1 MKKFIS
7 IFFIVITSFIFAKE
21 PLTVKIP
28 INLTDMYLYKNLETG
43 KYEGVY
49 AELFEKI
56 NNEKLNSAYILNYKL
71 ENKNPEIMI
80 RVVDSYEDK
89 HYNYIPTSITY
100 KVSILVKN
108 NSKIRKASDLN
119 GLKIAYIPNSRGL
132 KEFEERF
139 SNIKF
144 EKVIVPNEDK
154 GLEALETGET
164 DAFIVIDWS
173 ESNSV
178 ESHIRIIESLQYK
191 EQIAVREDKPEL
203 YNSIKTYITSL
214 PASNFNNITKRNRI
228 NYYTYLLKD
237 TPNQEIV
244 KNKFK
249 EIKVQLPDMKYVLPI
264 FYEKNGKYKGLLP
277 DILKDLETII
287 GVPFK
292 MTKSDGD
299 INAYIIKNQKKMEKY
314 IFSSPYY
321 SSEIA
326 IANKKLDSYGA
337 SISDLDNKKILIV
350 QNSYFSEYLPS
361 VVKNI
366 TIIPTKSV
374 QEGLK
379 KLAAGEGDYFVGFA
393 SVIKGA
399 ITNEFLDDEVKIAGT
414 INENMAISLGVKSN
428 EEELSQLVNT
438 VMRSF
443 TVDKTLSDPEANKN
457 ILVEKNYKLM
467 MKVAIPTIIF
477 IIILIIVLIKSEKN
491 RKKAE
496 ILGNALVETLE
507 MINQLDQE
515 EAGDHAKRLSMYS
528 ELLADKYGLDKKVVS
543 EIKKF
548 AILHDLGKV
557 IVPNE
562 ILNKP
567 GKLTAEEFNKVK
579 EHAVVGHK
587 LAEKLGLGS
596 VAENLIKFHHEK
608 WNGSGYPLGLK
619 GNEIPIEGRIVS
631 LADTY
636 DTLRQDKAYRAGF
649 THEEAV
655 KIITKESN
663 ISFEPELVNLF
674 LENSELFKKIYE
686 ENTKSIYLADEIY
699 SAIKNK

>member
-1 MKKFIS
+1 
-7 IFFIVITSFIFAKE
+7 
-21 PLTVKIP
+21 
-28 INLTDMYLYKNLETG
+28 
-43 KYEGVY
+43 
-49 AELFEKI
+49 
-56 NNEKLNSAYILNYKL
+56 
-71 ENKNPEIMI
+71 
-80 RVVDSYEDK
+80 
-89 HYNYIPTSITY
+89 
-100 KVSILVKN
+100 
-108 NSKIRKASDLN
+108 
-119 GLKIAYIPNSRGL
+119 
-132 KEFEERF
+132 
-139 SNIKF
+139 
-144 EKVIVPNEDK
+144 
-154 GLEALETGET
+154 
-164 DAFIVIDWS
+164 
-173 ESNSV
+173 
-178 ESHIRIIESLQYK
+178 
-191 EQIAVREDKPEL
+191 
-203 YNSIKTYITSL
+203 
-214 PASNFNNITKRNRI
+214 
-228 NYYTYLLKD
+228 
-237 TPNQEIV
+237 
-244 KNKFK
+244 
-249 EIKVQLPDMKYVLPI
+249 
-264 FYEKNGKYKGLLP
+264 
-277 DILKDLETII
+277 
-287 GVPFK
+287 
-292 MTKSDGD
+292 
-299 INAYIIKNQKKMEKY
+299 
-314 IFSSPYY
+314 
-321 SSEIA
+321 
-326 IANKKLDSYGA
+326 
-337 SISDLDNKKILIV
+337 
-350 QNSYFSEYLPS
+350 
-361 VVKNI
+361 
-366 TIIPTKSV
+366 
-374 QEGLK
+374 
-379 KLAAGEGDYFVGFA
+379 
-393 SVIKGA
+393 
-399 ITNEFLDDEVKIAGT
+399 
-414 INENMAISLGVKSN
+414 
-428 EEELSQLVNT
+428 
-438 VMRSF
+438 MRSF

>member
-1 MKKFIS
+1 MKKLIIFLFI
-7 IFFIVITSFIFAKE
+7 IITSFVFTKE
-21 PLTVKIP
+21 SVTIKIP
-28 INLTDMYLYKNLETG
+28 LNLTDMYLYKNLETG

-49 AELFEKI
+49 ADLFERI
-56 NNEKLNSAYILNYKL
+56 NSEKLNSNYDLNYKL
-71 ENKNPEIMI
+71 ENENSEIMI
-80 RVVDSYEDK
+80 RVIDSYEDE
-89 HYNYIPTSITY
+89 HYNYISTPITY

-108 NSKIRKASDLN
+108 NSNIRKISDLN
-119 GLKIAYIPNSRGL
+119 GLKISYIPNSRGL

-144 EKVIVPNEDK
+144 EKVTVSNEDK

-164 DAFIVIDWS
+164 DAFVVVDWS

-191 EQIAVREDKPEL
+191 EQIAIREDKTEL
-203 YNSIKTYITSL
+203 YNSIKNYITSL
-214 PASNFNNITKRNRI
+214 SASNFTNIIKRNRI

-237 TPNQEIV
+237 TPNEEIV

-249 EIKVQLPDMKYVLPI
+249 EIKVQLPEAKYALPL
-264 FYEKNGKYKGLLP
+264 FYEKGGVYKGLLP

-287 GVPFK
+287 GIPFK
-292 MTKSDGD
+292 ITKTDGD
-299 INAYIIKNQKKMEKY
+299 INAYIIKNKKKMEKY

-321 SSEIA
+321 SSDIA
-326 IANKKLDSYGA
+326 IVNKKLDSYEA
-337 SISDLDNKKILIV
+337 CITDLDNKKILVV
-350 QNSYFSEYLPS
+350 QNSYFSEYLPQ
-361 VVKNI
+361 VAKDI
-366 TIIPTKSV
+366 TIIPVKSV

-379 KLAAGEGDYFVGFA
+379 KLAAGDGDYFVGF
-393 SVIKGA
+393 SSIVRGA

-414 INENMAISLGVKSN
+414 INENMAISLGVKSE
-428 EEELSQLVNT
+428 EEELSQLINT
-438 VMRSF
+438 IMRSF

-467 MKVAIPTIIF
+467 IKVAIPTIIF
-477 IIILIIVLIKSEKN
+477 IILLIIILIKSEKN

-496 ILGNALVETLE
+496 VLGNALVETLE

-528 ELLADKYGLDKKVVS
+528 ELLAEKSGLDKKVVS

-567 GKLTAEEFNKVK
+567 GKLTVEEFNKVK
-579 EHAVVGHK
+579 EHAIVGHR
-587 LAEKLGLGS
+587 LTEKLGLGS
-596 VAENLIKFHHEK
+596 VAENLVKFHHEK
-608 WNGSGYPLGLK
+608 WNGLGYPLGLK
-619 GNEIPIEGRIVS
+619 GTEIPIEGRIVA

-636 DTLRQDKAYRAGF
+636 DTLRQDKAYRPGF
-649 THEEAV
+649 SHEKAV
-655 KIITKESN
+655 QIITEESN
-663 ISFEPELVNLF
+663 ISFDPELVNLF
-674 LENSELFKKIYE
+674 LKNSELFKKIYE

>member
-1 MKKFIS
+1 MKKLII
-7 IFFIVITSFIFAKE
+7 IFFVIITSFIFAKE
-21 PLTVKIP
+21 PLTIKIP
-28 INLTDMYLYKNLETG
+28 LNLTDMYLYKNLETG

-56 NNEKLNSAYILNYKL
+56 NNEKFNSNYILNYKL
-71 ENKNPEIMI
+71 ESENPEIMI
-80 RVVDSYEDK
+80 RVVDSYEDE

-100 KVSILVKN
+100 KVSVLVKN
-108 NSKIRKASDLN
+108 NNNIRKISDLN

-139 SNIKF
+139 SNIGFK
-144 EKVIVPNEDK
+144 KVTVSNEDK
-154 GLEALETGET
+154 GLEALEIGEA
-164 DAFIVIDWS
+164 DAFIIVDWS

-191 EQIAVREDKPEL
+191 EQIAVREDKTEL
-203 YNSIKTYITSL
+203 YNSIKNYIASL
-214 PASNFNNITKRNRI
+214 SASNFTNIIKGNRI

-244 KNKFK
+244 RNKFK
-249 EIKVQLPDMKYVLPI
+249 EVKVRLPEAKYALPLY
-264 FYEKNGKYKGLLP
+264 YEKSGKYKGLLP
-277 DILKDLETII
+277 DILKDLESII
-287 GVPFK
+287 GIPFK
-292 MTKSDGD
+292 LTKADGD

-321 SSEIA
+321 SNDIA
-326 IANKKLDSYGA
+326 IANRKLDSYGA
-337 SISDLDNKKILIV
+337 SITDLDNKKILVV
-350 QNSYFSEYLPS
+350 QNSYFSEYLPQ
-361 VVKNI
+361 VAKDI
-366 TIIPTKSV
+366 KIIPVKSV

-379 KLAAGEGDYFVGFA
+379 KLSAGEGDYFVGFS
-393 SVIKGA
+393 SVIRGA
-399 ITNEFLDDEVKIAGT
+399 ITNEFLDDKVKIAGT
-414 INENMAISLGVKSN
+414 INENMAISLGVKSS

-438 VMRSF
+438 IMRSF
-443 TVDKTLSDPEANKN
+443 AVDKTLSDPEANKN

-528 ELLADKYGLDKKVVS
+528 ELLAEKSGLDKKVVS

-579 EHAVVGHK
+579 EHAIVGHR

-596 VAENLIKFHHEK
+596 VAENLVKFHHEK
-608 WNGSGYPLGLK
+608 WNGLGYPLGLK
-619 GNEIPIEGRIVS
+619 GTEIPIEGRIVA

-636 DTLRQDKAYRAGF
+636 DTLRQDKAYRPGF
-649 THEEAV
+649 SHEKAV
-655 KIITKESN
+655 QIITEESN
-663 ISFEPELVNLF
+663 ISFDPELVNLF
-674 LENSELFKKIYE
+674 LKNSELFKKIYE

>member
-1 MKKFIS
+1 MKKLIT
-7 IFFIVITSFIFAKE
+7 IFFVIITSFIFAKE
-21 PLTVKIP
+21 PLTIKIP
-28 INLTDMYLYKNLETG
+28 LNLMDMYLYKNLETG

-56 NNEKLNSAYILNYKL
+56 DNEKLNSDYILSYKL
-71 ENKNPEIMI
+71 ESENPEIMI
-80 RVVDSYEDK
+80 RVADSYEDE

-100 KVSILVKN
+100 KVSVLVKN
-108 NSKIRKASDLN
+108 NSNIRKISDLN

-139 SNIKF
+139 SNIEFK
-144 EKVIVPNEDK
+144 KVTVSNEDK
-154 GLEALETGET
+154 GLEALEIGEA
-164 DAFIVIDWS
+164 DAFIVVDWS

-203 YNSIKTYITSL
+203 YNSIKNYITSL
-214 PASNFNNITKRNRI
+214 SVSNFTNIIKRNRI

-249 EIKVQLPDMKYVLPI
+249 EIKVQLPEAKYALPLY
-264 FYEKNGKYKGLLP
+264 YEKNGKYKGLLP

-292 MTKSDGD
+292 FTKADGD

-321 SSEIA
+321 SSDIA

-337 SISDLDNKKILIV
+337 SITDLDNKKILVV
-350 QNSYFSEYLPS
+350 QNSYFSEYLPH
-361 VVKNI
+361 VTKDI
-366 TIIPTKSV
+366 TVIPVKSV

-379 KLAAGEGDYFVGFA
+379 RLSAGEGDYFIGF
-393 SVIKGA
+393 SSIIKGA
-399 ITNEFLDDEVKIAGT
+399 ITNEFLDDKVKIAGT
-414 INENMAISLGVKSN
+414 INENMAISLGVKNS

-438 VMRSF
+438 IMRSF
-443 TVDKTLSDPEANKN
+443 AVDKTLSDPEANKN

-467 MKVAIPTIIF
+467 MKVAVPTVVF

-528 ELLADKYGLDKKVVS
+528 ELLAEKSGLDKKIVS

-579 EHAVVGHK
+579 EHAIVGHK

-596 VAENLIKFHHEK
+596 VAENLVKFHHEK
-608 WNGSGYPLGLK
+608 WNGLGYPLGLK
-619 GNEIPIEGRIVS
+619 GSEIPIEGRIVA

-636 DTLRQDKAYRAGF
+636 DTLRQDKAYRPGF
-649 THEEAV
+649 SHEKAMQ
-655 KIITKESN
+655 IITEESN
-663 ISFEPELVNLF
+663 ISFDPKLVNLF
-674 LENSELFKKIYE
+674 LKNSELFKKIYE

>member
-1 MKKFIS
+1 MKKLIT
-7 IFFIVITSFIFAKE
+7 IFFVIITSFIFAKE
-21 PLTVKIP
+21 PLTIKIP
-28 INLTDMYLYKNLETG
+28 LNLTDMYLYKNLETG

-56 NNEKLNSAYILNYKL
+56 DNEKLNSDYILNYKL
-71 ENKNPEIMI
+71 ESENPEIMI
-80 RVVDSYEDK
+80 RVVDSYEDE

-100 KVSILVKN
+100 KVSVLVKN
-108 NSKIRKASDLN
+108 NSNIRKISDLN

-139 SNIKF
+139 SNIEFK
-144 EKVIVPNEDK
+144 KVTVSNEDK
-154 GLEALETGET
+154 GLEALEIGEA
-164 DAFIVIDWS
+164 DAFIVVDWS

-203 YNSIKTYITSL
+203 YNSIKNYITSVSV
-214 PASNFNNITKRNRI
+214 SNFTNIIKRNRI

-249 EIKVQLPDMKYVLPI
+249 EIKVQLPEAKYALPL
-264 FYEKNGKYKGLLP
+264 FYEKSGKYKGLLP

-292 MTKSDGD
+292 LTKADGD

-321 SSEIA
+321 SSDIA

-337 SISDLDNKKILIV
+337 SITDLDNKKILVV
-350 QNSYFSEYLPS
+350 QNSYFSEYLPH
-361 VVKNI
+361 VAKDI
-366 TIIPTKSV
+366 TIIPVKSV

-379 KLAAGEGDYFVGFA
+379 RLSAGEGDYFIGF
-393 SVIKGA
+393 SSIIRGA

-443 TVDKTLSDPEANKN
+443 AVDKTLSDPEANKN

-467 MKVAIPTIIF
+467 MKVAVPTVIF

-528 ELLADKYGLDKKVVS
+528 ELLAEKSGLDKKIVS

-579 EHAVVGHK
+579 EHAIVGHR

-596 VAENLIKFHHEK
+596 VAENLVKFHHEK
-608 WNGSGYPLGLK
+608 WNGLGYPLGLK
-619 GNEIPIEGRIVS
+619 GSEIPIEGRIVA

-636 DTLRQDKAYRAGF
+636 DTLRQDKAYRPGF
-649 THEEAV
+649 SHEKAV
-655 KIITKESN
+655 QIITEESN
-663 ISFEPELVNLF
+663 ISFDPELVNLF
-674 LENSELFKKIYE
+674 LKNSELFKKIYE